1 MEVLEF
7 ALKVVTVIPREESVQ
22 QILVL
27 ADAMPICNYQ
37 INRVAV
43 SWLYIAEDSS
53 QGWKGCSFTAFPP
66 PTPWRSWRTWAASL
80 LQRRIQPAQPLG
92 RKCWISASSDA
103 LVTSPFHQALLTSL
117 CYFTAAFHL
126 QVTFCHQDLCQLYCQ
141 VAEIRAGSS
150 SQDSDCKDVIK
161 CERGI

>member
-37 INRVAV
+37 INHIAV

-53 QGWKGCSFTAFPP
+53 QG
-66 PTPWRSWRTWAASL
+66 
-80 LQRRIQPAQPLG
+80 
-92 RKCWISASSDA
+92 
-103 LVTSPFHQALLTSL
+103 
-117 CYFTAAFHL
+117 
-126 QVTFCHQDLCQLYCQ
+126 
-141 VAEIRAGSS
+141 
-150 SQDSDCKDVIK
+150 
-161 CERGI
+161 